1 MNQIDLSGRNAVVT
15 GGARGI
21 GYAISQRLLQ
31 SGASVCIWDIDT
43 DAAAEAV
50 KELSEHGNVITQT
63 VELTDA
69 DAVQAATD
77 ATLAELG
84 SIDILCNN
92 AGIAGGNYKTWEFP
106 IEEFRRVIDV
116 DLNGVFL
123 CCRAVLPHMR

>member
-31 SGASVCIWDIDT
+31 SGAGICIWDVDT
-43 DAAAEAV
+43 DAATEAV
-50 KELSEHGNVITQT
+50 KELSKHGNVITQT

-84 SIDILCNN
+84 SIDILCEELERRREEY
-92 AGIAGGNYKTWEFP
+92 GIHYVTVTDEVAEDFAPVVARLSGS
-106 IEEFRRVIDV
+106 
-116 DLNGVFL
+116 
-123 CCRAVLPHMR
+123 